1 MPYAHAVIV
10 DPRND
15 FRYERGHPVPD
26 DLPGIEELREYG
38 SVKDEPYEAPEGGS
52 DAVVLSEAQIDQL
65 SPKARQEIQ
74 KLGLTTRHVNGAD
87 GATSTESA

>member
-10 DPRND
+10 DPRTD

-26 DLPGIEELREYG
+26 DLPGIEELREFG
-38 SVKDEPYEAPEGGS
+38 SVKDEPYEAPRA
-52 DAVVLSEAQIDQL
+52 DRMRWC
-65 SPKARQEIQ
+65 SPRSRSTSSPPRPARRSRSS
-74 KLGLTTRHVNGAD
+74 GLTTRHVNGAD